1 MGNICWCRWLIL
13 VAAVIV
19 NAVAL
24 VAETVVVVALVAA
37 VVRAAN
43 ILGKE
48 SLEFNCQA

>member
-24 VAETVVVVALVAA
+24 VAETVVVALVAA